1 MTGNHLIPKA
11 ALRGSNKNQSTGSKW
26 FSYFEAII
34 LSTGPEH
41 WKSHHFPK
49 LIHAPFETIEVG
61 NFLALLPPTC
71 LGWGWPTQ
79 EPLLSLLLETG
90 PSTQAKEDFQ
100 QAALLVWE
108 TVFRQRAKRRLY
120 WRKSREW
127 IFKGCSENY
136 GYFAFSLY
144 VWDSNH
150 TSCAPERVPFLKW
163 IFLGSCCGNM
173 KHLNPDNDDIS

>member
-1 MTGNHLIPKA
+1 MVLLLWSH
-11 ALRGSNKNQSTGSKW
+11 Q
-26 FSYFEAII
+26 

-41 WKSHHFPK
+41 WKSHHCH
-49 LIHAPFETIEVG
+49 LWNNRG
-61 NFLALLPPTC
+61 WQLLSSSPPTC
-71 LGWGWPTQ
+71 LWGWPTQ

-108 TVFRQRAKRRLY
+108 TAFRQRAKRRLC

-136 GYFAFSLY
+136 GYFTFSLY
-144 VWDSNH
+144 IWDSNH
-150 TSCAPERVPFLKW
+150 TSCTAERAPFLKW
-163 IFLGSCCGNM
+163 IFLGSCCGNTE
-173 KHLNPDNDDIS
+173 HLNPDNDDIS